1 MTNHHVRVVTALV
14 NAPFVCPI
22 FWEFA
27 TNLSLILYPNH
38 RLFWESK
45 LISSN
50 QAIILTVIVLTFK
63 DYESFRVTKS
73 LTLLESFPILDPFW
87 GSWENQGGGVIV
99 TGYSGMSSVYIYT
112 GLWTLLL
119 LLDTDSLGA
128 PDHRGCWDCIMCCK
142 IISVKVWLS
151 IVWHFLWLWLHVW
164 HVWLSECSDPWHVSS
179 GACSTADTADI
190 VTMWSELVTVTNQ

>member
-1 MTNHHVRVVTALV
+1 MKLWKLLDFVICYSVSVFPAEVKYFVKNFNQIISGTASGFESSQGWGSSGMTNHHVRVVTALV

-63 DYESFRVTKS
+63 DYESFWVTKS
-73 LTLLESFPILDPFW
+73 LTLLAPPGIPSQFWTHFEARERISEVES
-87 GSWENQGGGVIV
+87 
-99 TGYSGMSSVYIYT
+99 
-112 GLWTLLL
+112 
-119 LLDTDSLGA
+119 
-128 PDHRGCWDCIMCCK
+128 
-142 IISVKVWLS
+142 
-151 IVWHFLWLWLHVW
+151 LWLVIL
-164 HVWLSECSDPWHVSS
+164 ECQVF
-179 GACSTADTADI
+179 TFTR
-190 VTMWSELVTVTNQ
+190 V